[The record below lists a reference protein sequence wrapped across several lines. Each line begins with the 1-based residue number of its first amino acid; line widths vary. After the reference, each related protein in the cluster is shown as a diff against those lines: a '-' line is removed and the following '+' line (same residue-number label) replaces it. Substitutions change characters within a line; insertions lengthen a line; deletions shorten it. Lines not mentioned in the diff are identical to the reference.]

1 MRNLLAAAAF
11 IGLGAMTPGL
21 IVSVM
26 AEPVME
32 KLDIVTA
39 SGRHPFDIEL
49 VRSRPD
55 MEKGLMFRRF
65 LPENRGMLFDFRE
78 PQMISMWMKNTY
90 LPLDMVFIGKD
101 GKVTHV
107 AANAEPMS
115 ETIISSDVPA
125 EAVLEVNAGVAAK
138 LGIHDGDA
146 VHASIFPK

>member
-1 MRNLLAAAAF
+1 MRNLLVAAAL
-11 IGLGAMTPGL
+11 LGVG
-21 IVSVM
+21 SVAAPAV

-49 VRSRPD
+49 VKTRAD
-55 MEKGLMFRRF
+55 MEKGLMFRRY

-78 PQMISMWMKNTY
+78 PQMITMWMKNTY
-90 LPLDMVFIGKD
+90 LPLDMVFIGRD

-107 AANAEPMS
+107 ATNAEPMS

-138 LGIHDGDA
+138 LGIHDGDV